1 MSDPVIK
8 TARFPS
14 GVPGLDA
21 VLGGGLPRGALMLVL
36 GPPGSGKTTAA
47 LQFLLQAVQSGETC
61 LLASNAE
68 TPEQIKSIAASHGWK
83 LDGVHMT
90 ALSDTGVEEE
100 MDYTLFPEAEVEIGE
115 TLQHLFSEVERLKPT
130 LLVLDT
136 VSSLRVV
143 APTPA
148 FHRRQLR
155 RIRDFMAARSCTTV
169 MLDEAATSEKDLRTQ
184 TLADGIIELQ
194 QIDCAYGADRRR
206 LRVRKLRGCS
216 YLSGAHDFSIVSGG
230 VVVYPR
236 LVAQSYVTAPS
247 AVALQSDDQQIDKL
261 TGGGLPR
268 GSSTLVVG
276 PAGIG
281 KSTIATLYVMAG
293 AMRGENSCVLL
304 FDESVETHVTR
315 SEGLGLEIAAARD
328 AGRVSIMHLDPAE
341 LSVGQIAA
349 LLIDEVEKKD
359 VKIVVIDTLNGYLQ
373 SAMDEPTVMLHIRE
387 LVSYLGRRGVTTF
400 MTLTQRGIL
409 GPEIAAPIDL
419 SFLADNVFLLRYF
432 EKNGAIHKALSVV
445 KKRSGAHET
454 TIREFLLG
462 PGSIQVG
469 EPLVGFS
476 GVLTGTPVCG
486 GEAGPLGKSNG

>member
-1 MSDPVIK
+1 MSDSVIHIP
-8 TARFPS
+8 RFPS
-14 GVPGLDA
+14 GVPGLDE
-21 VLGGGLPRGALMLVL
+21 VLGGGLPRGALLLVL
-36 GPPGSGKTTAA
+36 GPPGSGKTTVA
-47 LQFLLQAVQSGETC
+47 LQFLLQAVRSGETC

-68 TPEQIKSIAASHGWK
+68 SPQQLSGIAASHGWR

-90 ALSDTGVEEE
+90 GLSDPCVEEQS
-100 MDYTLFPEAEVEIGE
+100 DYTLFPEAEVEIGE

-155 RIRDFMAARSCTTV
+155 LIRDFMAARSCTTV
-169 MLDEAATSEKDLRTQ
+169 MLDEASSGEKDLRTQ
-184 TLADGIIELQ
+184 TLADGVLELQ
-194 QIDCAYGADRRR
+194 QFDCAYGADRRR
-206 LRVRKLRGCS
+206 LRIRKLRGCS
-216 YLSGAHDFSIVSGG
+216 YLSGAHDFSINTGG
-230 VVVYPR
+230 LIVYPR
-236 LVAQSYVTAPS
+236 LVAQSYATTPS
-247 AVALQSDDQQIDKL
+247 AEPLRSDDEQIDNL
-261 TGGGLPR
+261 TGGGFPR

-281 KSTIATLYVMAG
+281 KSTITTLYVMAA
-293 AMRGENSCVLL
+293 AMRNENSCVLL
-304 FDESVETHVTR
+304 FDESVETHLTR
-315 SEGLGLEIAAARD
+315 CEGLGLGITAARD

-349 LLIDEVEKKD
+349 LVIKEVEEKD

-373 SAMDEPTVMLHIRE
+373 SAMDEPTVLLHIRE

-400 MTLTQRGIL
+400 LTLTQHGIL
-409 GPEIAAPIDL
+409 GPEITAPIDL

-445 KKRSGAHET
+445 KKRSGPHET

-462 PGSIQVG
+462 PGSVHVG
-469 EPLVGFS
+469 EPLVGFT

-486 GEAGPLGKSNG
+486 GDVESTGRMNG